1 MKNINL
7 DKYSPFHK
15 TGHTSKGDQRKWK
28 VGDRWYKADY
38 MGYESLAEVLD
49 KEEMIMPASFIE
61 KAGMELVGTFVKNV
75 GLEAGKRLIYG
86 KPQKP
91 KENHLTEIKE
101 VKESVEIVN
110 CSYGWLLFLPVLAGE
125 TTFALAG
132 TGAAAMVYTVNST
145 VLLGGLIKRFLGS

>member
-1 MKNINL
+1 MKRLNL
-7 DKYSPFHK
+7 DNHSPFHK

-75 GLEAGKRLIYG
+75 GLEAGKRVIYG

-145 VLLGGLIKRFLGS
+145 VLLGGLIKRFLVS

>member
-1 MKNINL
+1 MKRLNL
-7 DKYSPFHK
+7 DKNSPFHK

-75 GLEAGKRLIYG
+75 GLEAGKRVIYG

>member
-1 MKNINL
+1 MKRLNL
-7 DKYSPFHK
+7 DNHSPFHK

-61 KAGMELVGTFVKNV
+61 KAEMELVGTFVKNV
-75 GLEAGKRLIYG
+75 GLEAGKRVIYG

-101 VKESVEIVN
+101 SERVCRDRE
-110 CSYGWLLFLPVLAGE
+110 LFLWLASFSCRYLPVRLH
-125 TTFALAG
+125 LHWQ
-132 TGAAAMVYTVNST
+132 
-145 VLLGGLIKRFLGS
+145 GLVKQLWYIR